1 MGETCLL
8 VLAGMPPSDALI
20 TWRMEEADHS
30 IAVDGGFLSFRHA
43 GLVPDTL
50 IGDMDSLSDEEHPG
64 SEFPQLKVVHLHDQ
78 DTTDFEKALHWIK
91 HNTKTKNLIILGGL
105 GKRTDHLMT
114 NLLVASVADQ
124 SLEITFDND
133 QEWMRRVTPSCPL
146 TLHGRKGATV
156 SIVPIC
162 ESSGVTTKGLQW
174 ELDCETIG
182 GSRIVG
188 QSNRCESD
196 SVEIHCSTGTFFVF
210 LEKG

>member
-1 MGETCLL
+1 
-8 VLAGMPPSDALI
+8 
-20 TWRMEEADHS
+20 MEEADYS
-30 IAVDGGFLSFRHA
+30 IAVDGGYLSFRQA

-64 SEFPQLKVVHLHDQ
+64 SEFPELKVMHLHEQ
-78 DTTDFEKALHWIK
+78 DSTDFEKALNWIQV
-91 HNTKTKNLIILGGL
+91 NTNIKKLIILGGL
-105 GKRTDHLMT
+105 GKRTDHLTT

-124 SLEITFDND
+124 SLEITFDDD

-146 TLHGRKGATV
+146 TLLGRKGATV
-156 SIVPIC
+156 SILPIS

-182 GSRIVG
+182 GSKIVG
-188 QSNRCESD
+188 QSNICQSD

>member
-50 IGDMDSLSDEEHPG
+50 IGDMDSLSEEEHPG
-64 SEFPQLKVVHLHDQ
+64 SEFPELKVMHLHEQ
-78 DTTDFEKALHWIK
+78 DSTDFEKALNWIQV
-91 HNTKTKNLIILGGL
+91 NTNIKKLIILGGL
-105 GKRTDHLMT
+105 GKRTDHLTT

-124 SLEITFDND
+124 SLEITFDDD

-146 TLHGRKGATV
+146 SLHGRKGANL
-156 SIVPIC
+156 SILPLC

-174 ELDCETIG
+174 ELNSENIG
-182 GSRIVG
+182 GSKIVG
-188 QSNRCESD
+188 QSNRCKSD
-196 SVEIHCSTGTFFVF
+196 LVEIKCETGNFFVF

>member
-50 IGDMDSLSDEEHPG
+50 IGDLDSLSDEEHPG

-91 HNTKTKNLIILGGL
+91 HNTKTKNLIIYSDCPHHYLL
-105 GKRTDHLMT
+105 LHLH
-114 NLLVASVADQ
+114 
-124 SLEITFDND
+124 
-133 QEWMRRVTPSCPL
+133 L
-146 TLHGRKGATV
+146 TLDFDLIADRYK
-156 SIVPIC
+156 
-162 ESSGVTTKGLQW
+162 
-174 ELDCETIG
+174 
-182 GSRIVG
+182 
-188 QSNRCESD
+188 
-196 SVEIHCSTGTFFVF
+196 TF
-210 LEKG
+210 

>member
-1 MGETCLL
+1 MTETCLL
-8 VLAGMPPSDALI
+8 VLAGKPPSDTLI
-20 TWRMEEADHS
+20 TCRMEEADHS
-30 IAVDGGFLSFRHA
+30 IAVDGGFLPFKHS

-50 IGDMDSLSDEEHPG
+50 IGDLDSCADDEHPR
-64 SEFPQLKVVHLHDQ
+64 SEFPQLEVVHLHEQ

-91 HNTKTKNLIILGGL
+91 QNTKTKNLIILGGL

-124 SLEITFDND
+124 FLEITFDDD
-133 QEWMRRVTPSCPL
+133 QEWIRRVTPSCPL
-146 TLHGRKGATV
+146 TLQGMKGATV

-174 ELDCETIG
+174 ELDGETIG

-188 QSNRCESD
+188 QSNRCQSD
-196 SVEIHCSTGTFFVF
+196 FVEIQCSSGTFFVF